1 MIQPALRQPIR
12 VVAIMEAH
20 TVTGPAK
27 NLIRFAQKARVPD
40 SELPPVELSIA
51 TFYRPVA
58 RQTAAHPS
66 NQFIDA
72 ARAAGIEVDV
82 IAETFQFDPRVISQL
97 AAVLRR
103 RNPDII
109 QTHGIKGHF
118 LLWMSRLHMDRRWL
132 AFHHGYTAENLKMH
146 FYNTLNRVSLP
157 AANRVITVCNPF
169 AEMLANRG
177 VDKSNIEV
185 LPNSIENS
193 APVSA
198 EEVGNLRK
206 QLEIRPDERV
216 LVTIGRFSTEK
227 GHSDLISAMARL
239 TQMLPDVSIRHVL
252 VGDGL
257 ERHNVEHAAAA
268 AGIRSRFIFAGYHQD
283 VRPFYAL
290 ADIYVLSSHSEGSP
304 NVLLEAMTAGVPIVA
319 TAVGGV
325 PETVRH
331 EETALLVEPHHP
343 EQLAEAVARL
353 LNDDSLRRVFAGAA
367 SRDVA
372 NRFSPDAYR
381 RNLISIYQRELAL
394 R

>member
-1 MIQPALRQPIR
+1 
-12 VVAIMEAH
+12 
-20 TVTGPAK
+20 
-27 NLIRFAQKARVPD
+27 
-40 SELPPVELSIA
+40 
-51 TFYRPVA
+51 
-58 RQTAAHPS
+58 
-66 NQFIDA
+66 
-72 ARAAGIEVDV
+72 
-82 IAETFQFDPRVISQL
+82 
-97 AAVLRR
+97 
-103 RNPDII
+103 
-109 QTHGIKGHF
+109 
-118 LLWMSRLHMDRRWL
+118 
-132 AFHHGYTAENLKMH
+132 MH

-177 VDKSNIEV
+177 LAKSNIEV
-185 LPNSIENS
+185 LPNSIENPG
-193 APVSA
+193 PVSA
-198 EEVGNLRK
+198 EEVGNLRR

-227 GHSDLISAMARL
+227 GHSDLISAMVRL
-239 TQMLPDVSIRHVL
+239 TRMLPDVPIRHVL

-257 ERHNVEHAAAA
+257 ERHNVEHAADA
-268 AGIRSRFIFAGYHQD
+268 AGVRSRFIFAGYHQD

-331 EETALLVEPHHP
+331 EETALLVQPHDP

-372 NRFSPDAYR
+372 TRFSPDAYR
-381 RNLISIYQRELAL
+381 RSLISIYQRELAS

>member
-1 MIQPALRQPIR
+1 M
-12 VVAIMEAH
+12 
-20 TVTGPAK
+20 G
-27 NLIRFAQKARVPD
+27 
-40 SELPPVELSIA
+40 
-51 TFYRPVA
+51 
-58 RQTAAHPS
+58 
-66 NQFIDA
+66 
-72 ARAAGIEVDV
+72 
-82 IAETFQFDPRVISQL
+82 
-97 AAVLRR
+97 
-103 RNPDII
+103 
-109 QTHGIKGHF
+109 
-118 LLWMSRLHMDRRWL
+118 RRWL

-193 APVSA
+193 PPVSA
-198 EEVGNLRK
+198 EEVGNLRR

-227 GHSDLISAMARL
+227 GHSDLISAMGHL
-239 TQMLPDVSIRHVL
+239 TRMLPDVSIRHVL

-268 AGIRSRFIFAGYHQD
+268 AGIRSRFIFAGYHQN

-343 EQLAEAVARL
+343 EQLAEAIARL
-353 LNDDSLRRVFAGAA
+353 LNDASLRGAFAGAA

-372 NRFSPDAYR
+372 TRFSPDAYR
-381 RNLISIYQRELAL
+381 RTFDIDLPA
-394 R
+394 